1 MLASKRRSVGV
12 LKEKGV
18 FKMYA
23 KIIQDTYDNV
33 KTNVKS
39 VYRQTE
45 DFTENIVVNRYFM
58 KLTGMRSVFV
68 FGVYG

>member
-68 FGVYG
+68 FAVYG

>member
-1 MLASKRRSVGV
+1 MGISK
-12 LKEKGV
+12 KKGV
-18 FKMYA
+18 FKMYV
-23 KIIQDTYDNV
+23 KIIQDMYDNV
-33 KTNVKS
+33 KTNVKR

-45 DFTENIVVNRYFM
+45 DFTENVVVNRYFM